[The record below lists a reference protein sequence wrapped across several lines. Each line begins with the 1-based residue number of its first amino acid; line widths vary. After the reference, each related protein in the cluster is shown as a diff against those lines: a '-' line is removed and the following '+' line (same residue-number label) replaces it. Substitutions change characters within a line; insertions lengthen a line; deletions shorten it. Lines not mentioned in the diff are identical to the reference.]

1 MRHLILFLLLTLF
14 LIAGCRSG
22 NKNAEDSGGRILSKN
37 EMIEFLT
44 DLQLSEAA
52 IRSVQDPS
60 ATDSTQRRLFFYDL
74 YKKHDITPSDFN
86 ASLNY
91 YLLKVNELDE
101 IYDEV
106 IANLNTRESE
116 FRSKNS
122 GKPKVVPGAKIRE
135 PED

>member
-1 MRHLILFLLLTLF
+1 
-14 LIAGCRSG
+14 
-22 NKNAEDSGGRILSKN
+22 
-37 EMIEFLT
+37 MIEFLT

-106 IANLNTRESE
+106 IANLNTMDAEYRSRNSE
-116 FRSKNS
+116 
-122 GKPKVVPGAKIRE
+122 KPKASPGAKIEE
-135 PED
+135 PQE